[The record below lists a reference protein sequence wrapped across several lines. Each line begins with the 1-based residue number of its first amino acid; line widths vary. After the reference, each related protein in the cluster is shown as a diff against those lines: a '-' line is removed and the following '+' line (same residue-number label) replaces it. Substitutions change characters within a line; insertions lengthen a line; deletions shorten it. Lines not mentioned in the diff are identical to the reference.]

1 MYILQS
7 TSSSKDHKTD
17 DELEKL
23 LIARESEFKKAT
35 SNAHKEH
42 NIRIIIES
50 FEGVERIDKKSSV
63 FIFWESKKF
72 EYPKLYKLVLI
83 ALAVPASQVS
93 VERAFSEL
101 KFVLSPRRTN
111 INPVT
116 SDTKSIYENKLLEHY
131 RNSTQIPS
139 INKLI
144 IAYLLTKKV
153 EVIGGDGNLLT
164 VEETEGNLDLVD
176 NIIAKRIQE
185 LTYYYRINL
194 GYCNDSEFMKIFS

>member
-1 MYILQS
+1 MCN
-7 TSSSKDHKTD
+7 
-17 DELEKL
+17 
-23 LIARESEFKKAT
+23 LIKAGNT
-35 SNAHKEH
+35 TGYE
-42 NIRIIIES
+42 E
-50 FEGVERIDKKSSV
+50 
-63 FIFWESKKF
+63 
-72 EYPKLYKLVLI
+72 LVLSWNLNKSMI
-83 ALAVPASQVS
+83 QFYTYNTQLWAKIMTSRQLLRQPH
-93 VERAFSEL
+93 L
-101 KFVLSPRRTN
+101 LN
-111 INPVT
+111 NVT

>member
-1 MYILQS
+1 MTSRQLLRQPHLLNNVRSKLQS
-7 TSSSKDHKTD
+7 RFKNSA
-17 DELEKL
+17 LE
-23 LIARESEFKKAT
+23 IT
-35 SNAHKEH
+35 
-42 NIRIIIES
+42 IE
-50 FEGVERIDKKSSV
+50 
-63 FIFWESKKF
+63 
-72 EYPKLYKLVLI
+72 
-83 ALAVPASQVS
+83 
-93 VERAFSEL
+93 
-101 KFVLSPRRTN
+101 
-111 INPVT
+111 VT